1 MIVGWLFEDKW
12 KGNSTHEKKKVSNH
26 FPNEQN
32 PQMVKNDKHDGNEDN
47 TWGSLNIG
55 GTPLT

>member
-1 MIVGWLFEDKW
+1 MQ
-12 KGNSTHEKKKVSNH
+12 GNSTRDKKKANNH
-26 FPNEQN
+26 FPSEQN
-32 PQMVKNDKHDGNEDN
+32 PQMVRNDKHDGNGIN

>member
-1 MIVGWLFEDKW
+1 MQ
-12 KGNSTHEKKKVSNH
+12 GNSTRDKKKANNH
-26 FPNEQN
+26 FPSEQN
-32 PQMVKNDKHDGNEDN
+32 PQMVRNDKHDGNGNN